1 MRKALGV
8 AVLAAGFATFVAA
21 TTAHNG
27 NSGFK
32 TTQGPMIDP
41 VVAGASY
48 TPIITVGDRLRGGY
62 MFESIPDGISI
73 VSSKP
78 HSRHDDQATTTA
90 TSGRATN
97 GRATRA
103 VAASTR
109 AAAV

>member
-8 AVLAAGFATFVAA
+8 AVLAAGFAAFAAA

-27 NSGFK
+27 DSGFK

-41 VVAGASY
+41 VAAGASY
-48 TPIITVGDRLRGGY
+48 TPIISVGDRLRGGY

-78 HSRHDDQATTTA
+78 HGPSRHKGDTQ
-90 TSGRATN
+90 GRPAQRRQTE
-97 GRATRA
+97 R
-103 VAASTR
+103 
-109 AAAV
+109 